1 MNKEKHDEKPEG
13 NKRNMFIAFAFF
25 AQLLFLNLFFI
36 DIAYAQK
43 SVSVGVVNVTF
54 LMENAPQ
61 SELASHNLK
70 EKFLPQEKKL
80 AEELEKINSLELELK
95 KFTIAKKTTSKL
107 KKLKERELRSLKRA
121 RTRSLQDFREEL
133 RFARDTALDEVQ
145 KEVFSA
151 IHKVREL
158 QEIDIVLQ
166 DYISA
171 NKRVDITPQVLDFLK
186 NKIGQG
192 LPVVDRNS
200 NKTMSNKK
208 EEEAKK

>member
-1 MNKEKHDEKPEG
+1 MNKEKYAEKLEG
-13 NKRNMFIAFAFF
+13 NKHFMFIAFTFC
-25 AQLLFLNLFFI
+25 AQLLFSNLFFI

-43 SVSVGVVNVTF
+43 SVSVGVVDVTF

-80 AEELEKINSLELELK
+80 AEELEKINNLELELK

-107 KKLKERELRSLKRA
+107 KRLKERELRSLKRA
-121 RTRSLQDFREEL
+121 RSRSLQDFREEL
-133 RFARDTALDEVQ
+133 RFARDAALDDVQ

-151 IHKVREL
+151 INKVREL
-158 QEIDIVLQ
+158 QDIDIVLQ

-186 NKIGQG
+186 NKIGKG
-192 LPVVDRNS
+192 LPVVDKKS
-200 NKTMSNKK
+200 NNKMSNS